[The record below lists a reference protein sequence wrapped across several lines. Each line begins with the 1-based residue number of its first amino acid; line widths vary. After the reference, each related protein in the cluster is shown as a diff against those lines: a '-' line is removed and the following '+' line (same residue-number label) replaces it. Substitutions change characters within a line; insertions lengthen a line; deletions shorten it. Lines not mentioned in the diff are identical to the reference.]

1 MYFCRLSDMKTDIT
15 YKGIWTLSYPII
27 LSLLAQNIINLIDT
41 AILGRVG
48 EVALGASAIGGLLY
62 VAILML
68 GVGIAA
74 GAQILM
80 SRRNGEGDFRGIG
93 KITNQSLMLVFLVA
107 VVLFALVKFTAAP
120 MLGTFL
126 KSKEVYEASV
136 TFLDYRIWGIFF
148 SFASAVIRSFY
159 IGITK
164 TAVLTWNAVFMAVL
178 NSFLAWV
185 LVFGELGFPEMGIA
199 GAALASVIT
208 EIAATLFFLI
218 YTYVVIDL
226 KKYALFT
233 SFRMNRKVIASV
245 MNLSL
250 PLMLQ
255 YFMSL
260 GGWFVFFMIIEGMG
274 QHELAISN
282 IIRSIYILLMIPG
295 WGFTFTTNTLV
306 SNVLGEGRPDAVKTI
321 LKRITIVSMIST
333 FVLMVA
339 SAVFPEAIISV
350 YTNDVGLVKDSVPV
364 LYVILGALQLFSGS
378 FILFSAVSGT
388 GNTRITMLFE
398 LITISLYLFIAFYLS
413 QKLKVD
419 IATVWS
425 VEYLY
430 FGLIGILSYFYLRYG
445 KWRGK
450 TI

>member
-1 MYFCRLSDMKTDIT
+1 MKTDIS
-15 YKGIWTLSYPII
+15 YKGIWTLSFPII
-27 LSLLAQNIINLIDT
+27 LSLLAQNIIGLIDT

-68 GVGIAA
+68 GIGIAA
-74 GAQILM
+74 GAQILI

-93 KITNQSLMLVFLVA
+93 KITNQSLMLVFIVA
-107 VVLFALVKFTAAP
+107 VVLFVLVKFTAAP

-126 KSKEVYEASV
+126 KSKDVLDASV

-148 SFASAVIRSFY
+148 AFASAVIRSFY

-164 TAVLTWNAVFMAVL
+164 TNILTWNAIFMAVV
-178 NSFLAWV
+178 NTFLAWV
-185 LVFGELGFPEMGIA
+185 LVFGELGFPQMGIA

-208 EIAATLFFLI
+208 EIAAAAYFLI
-218 YTYVVIDL
+218 YTWIVIDL
-226 KKYALFT
+226 KKYALFS
-233 SFRMNRKVIASV
+233 SFRMNRKVIMSV

-260 GGWFVFFMIIEGMG
+260 GGWFVFFMIVEGMG

-306 SNVLGEGRPDAVKTI
+306 SNVLGEGRPDLVKTI
-321 LKRITIVSMIST
+321 VKRLSILSMLSTLVLVTASFIFPGAIV
-333 FVLMVA
+333 
-339 SAVFPEAIISV
+339 SV
-350 YTNDVGLVKDSVPV
+350 YTNDAKLVQDSIPV
-364 LYVILGALQLFSGS
+364 LFVILGALQLFSVS

-388 GNTRITMLFE
+388 GNTKITMVFE
-398 LITISLYLFIAFYLS
+398 LITITLYLVGAFFLS
-413 QKLKVD
+413 QKLHVN
-419 IATVWS
+419 IASVWT